1 MYQPEFA
8 HALPDPETQPEF
20 YADVATKRLLAFVI
34 DVLLI
39 GILTIVAIIF
49 SLFLFT
55 FIAALVYAVIS
66 FIYRTMS
73 IANRS
78 ATPGMRIMAIEMR
91 TLTGARLSLPVAAAH
106 TLGTTLSFAVFPAQ
120 VASIVMMLATPRG
133 QGLTD
138 HVIGTVVLN
147 KRAAE

>member
-1 MYQPEFA
+1 MYQPEFT

-39 GILTIVAIIF
+39 GVLTVIAIIF

-91 TLTGARLSLPVAAAH
+91 TLTGARLSLPMAAAH
-106 TLGTTLSFAVFPAQ
+106 TLGTTLSFAFFPAQ
-120 VASIVMMLATPRG
+120 IASIVMMLATARG

-138 HVIGTVVLN
+138 QVIGTVVLN
-147 KRAAE
+147 KRAGA